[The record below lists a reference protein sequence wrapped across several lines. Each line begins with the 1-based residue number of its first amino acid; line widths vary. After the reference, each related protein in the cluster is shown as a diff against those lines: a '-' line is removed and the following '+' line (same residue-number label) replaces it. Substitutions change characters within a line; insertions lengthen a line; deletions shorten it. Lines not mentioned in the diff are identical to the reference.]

1 MIRWLRRHQ
10 PRNVALAIL
19 YWVAIA
25 AVTVALLVFLFYYV
39 VDPLLAPLLTP
50 SF

>member
-25 AVTVALLVFLFYYV
+25 AVTVVLLVLVFFYG
-39 VDPLLAPLLTP
+39 VDPLLAP